1 MKKRSWYIWAAKPKF
16 QTKKEIVSFLVFLL
30 FIKNQSYFYIQ
41 KAKGGLLRRDN
52 RRTPIP
58 PKENPSGAPKQR
70 GRLSCGEGTNGILLF
85 NRRKKI
91 LLGYFICS

>member
-41 KAKGGLLRRDN
+41 KAKGG
-52 RRTPIP
+52 TP
-58 PKENPSGAPKQR
+58 SAG
-70 GRLSCGEGTNGILLF
+70 
-85 NRRKKI
+85 
-91 LLGYFICS
+91 